1 MKFSRILIGI
11 QMLLIALLATL
22 LVLSENEQNDHVQI
36 PVELCH
42 PARIERINWSSKIEV
57 KHTDLARAT
66 EQIDSDRE
74 RVMRNFSAKGLRTEE
89 INFLPIESF
98 SIMGDST
105 FYGFHLIQRIEISS
119 TEIQGVHKIIAE
131 SSDLLRFKVQFSAEE
146 PTYELADFRSWLSS
160 LLPVLFNE
168 GKAFAVSNK
177 DFLKGKELVMH
188 KLRIKPFFSD
198 RFEQCSTESAL
209 GFPKNDSVF
218 VNVRAYIDF
227 ALR

>member
-1 MKFSRILIGI
+1 MRFSRILIGI
-11 QMLLIALLATL
+11 QMLLIALLAAM

-42 PARIERINWSSKIEV
+42 PARIERIQWKAKIEV

-74 RVMRNFSAKGLRTEE
+74 RVIRNFSAKGLRTEE

-105 FYGFHLIQRIEISS
+105 INGFHLIQKIEISS
-119 TEIQGVHKIIAE
+119 TEVQRVQKIIAE

-146 PTYELADFRSWLSS
+146 PTYELADFRSWLTG
-160 LLPVLFNE
+160 LLPVLANE
-168 GKAFAVSNK
+168 GKAIAASNK
-177 DFLKGKELVMH
+177 DLLKGKEMVIH
-188 KLRIKPFFSD
+188 KLHIKPFFSD
-198 RFEQCSTESAL
+198 LYEQCTTESTA
-209 GFPKNDSVF
+209 GFPKSDSVF
-218 VNVRAYIDF
+218 VHVHAYIDF